1 MAEKTNQPT
10 NFIGV
15 MNRRTFERIIRG
27 DYDYEQDMQTTEKYL
42 EQAVKLNDPQ
52 LEAQIVNTR
61 AVLNAICGKLDHATD
76 LFWNLLAINE
86 QTHNLDGMALAYNN
100 LAVTSE
106 VQGKYAEA
114 LVLYNRGL
122 ALFNTPED
130 SLREYGR
137 LLTGKFSALVTLH
150 HYDDADA
157 CFDEITEM
165 GQALV
170 AYDREQYARMMV
182 TVYRDA
188 AELALHRDDL
198 EHAKKYKNLALEFAN
213 GLNLTFELA
222 TVHFTEAHYAL
233 KTHDS
238 PDTYWDKGRDILQR
252 LDAPALI
259 GRAYIQEAR
268 YLQREGYAEESRAF
282 TQLALALFEGL
293 NLKDDIAIAHSLLA

>member
-1 MAEKTNQPT
+1 MAEKTNQST

-15 MNRRTFERIIRG
+15 MNSRTFERIIRG
-27 DYDYEQDMQTTEKYL
+27 DYDYEQDMQTTGKYL

-61 AVLNAICGKLDHATD
+61 AVLNAICGYLDPAND
-76 LFWNLLAINE
+76 LFWNLLALHE
-86 QTHNLDGMALAYNN
+86 QTQNLDGMALAYNN

-106 VQGKYAEA
+106 VQGQYETA
-114 LVLYNRGL
+114 LALYNRGL
-122 ALFNTPED
+122 ALFNTPHD

-157 CFDEITEM
+157 CFDEITDM

-198 EHAKKYKNLALEFAN
+198 EHARKYKNLALEFAN

-222 TVHFTEAHYAL
+222 AVHFTEAHYAL
-233 KTHDS
+233 KTNNPSDI
-238 PDTYWDKGRDILQR
+238 YWDKARDILQR
-252 LDAPALI
+252 IDAPALI
-259 GRAYIQEAR
+259 GRSYIQEAR
-268 YLQREGYAEESRAF
+268 YLLRAGYVDVARDF
-282 TQLALALFEGL
+282 TQLALALFEDL